1 MYLVFV
7 WWLCQRL
14 PRIMEGS
21 RGFNVTKLNAFL
33 TIPLFRYHMYCMPAL
48 QLLMWNL
55 SKNLFNFYTGFKDLI
70 FHHSEM
76 FILISQ
82 PSICGSFCFLNGIT
96 FQNIMY
102 SYDQILSVL
111 QFDVASIL
119 IPPKCDLAYP
129 FSLPT
134 VCPGPVPCPFHNVSW
149 PVPPPSPNIAC
160 PFPPCTSCPA
170 CSPSLH
176 TNNPASS
183 AHFPSSAKVTGYMCW
198 RTPNHLS
205 VLAGNFIEIIFVVS

>member
-119 IPPKCDLAYP
+119 QHLNPSQVWPGLSLQPSHSVSWPCPLSFPQCILARPSSFPQYCLSLSSLHQLPSLFPFPAHQQPSLFSP
-129 FSLPT
+129 FSLLRQSDWLYVLEDT
-134 VCPGPVPCPFHNVSW
+134 Q
-149 PVPPPSPNIAC
+149 
-160 PFPPCTSCPA
+160 
-170 CSPSLH
+170 PSLR
-176 TNNPASS
+176 S
-183 AHFPSSAKVTGYMCW
+183 CW
-198 RTPNHLS
+198 KLY
-205 VLAGNFIEIIFVVS
+205 